1 MPVRDNFH
9 LGETNC
15 YTLTIA
21 VARSIPSQG
30 CRNGRK
36 ITVLR
41 VSRSSGTDVT
51 PGPDLAA
58 AVALTDRLQRAL
70 GQGDRASIVACLS
83 ELVEIRAPMGPQ
95 WQQLACIAADH
106 GELGLSRDA
115 MALYVEATGND
126 PRARYHQAALLA
138 QGRALR
144 QAYAILRDLPE
155 DVPDPA
161 ANAYSR
167 GAAALFLG
175 ETDEARERLE
185 RAARL
190 RPDLGHAW
198 LPLSTLVDFAREPR
212 MMEWIVEV
220 GRAMEAAPPAT
231 RAVYFYALGKA
242 YADLG
247 ETAQAF
253 AAFARGAEIKRAEGG
268 YDAAR
273 DAADATEAVRGYDA
287 RAIESIA
294 RAQTEPTGRTIF
306 VTGLPRSGTTLVEQI
321 LTSHSEVSDGGEINR
336 LRMLAREI
344 GGTSRPALARYLE
357 SRGPDEAAQ
366 VWNHWLAERFPGGGR
381 IVDKSTDTSRY
392 LGLAAALLPEAP
404 IVWLKR
410 DPLDCAWSC
419 FRTHFLAGVS
429 WSYDL
434 ADIAHHF
441 RLEDELLARW
451 QDILGDRV
459 LVVPYEGLVAD
470 SAGWIRRILAH
481 CQLSEEPEAF
491 SPHEN
496 RRAVT
501 TSSVMQ
507 VRRPINRAAVG
518 AAEPYRAFLQPFV
531 DAYADLVQA

>member
-1 MPVRDNFH
+1 MPGSV
-9 LGETNC
+9 
-15 YTLTIA
+15 
-21 VARSIPSQG
+21 
-30 CRNGRK
+30 
-36 ITVLR
+36 
-41 VSRSSGTDVT
+41 GTDGT

-58 AVALTDRLQRAL
+58 AVALVGRLQRAL
-70 GQGDRASIVACLS
+70 GQGDRARIVGCLG
-83 ELVEIRAPMGPQ
+83 ELVDLRAPMGPQ
-95 WQQLACIAADH
+95 WQQLAHIAADQ
-106 GELGLSRDA
+106 GELGLSRGA
-115 MALYVEATGND
+115 MALYVEASGND
-126 PRARYHQAALLA
+126 PRARYQQAGLLA
-138 QGRALR
+138 QGGALR
-144 QAYAILRDLPE
+144 KAYAILQTLPE
-155 DVPDPA
+155 TVPDPA

-175 ETDEARERLE
+175 ETDEARELLE
-185 RAARL
+185 RAAQL

-198 LPLSTLVDFAREPR
+198 LPLSTLVDFSREPQ

-220 GRAMEAAPPAT
+220 GQAMEAAPPAT
-231 RAVYFYALGKA
+231 QAVYFYALGKA

-253 AAFARGAEIKRAEGG
+253 EAFARGAEIKRAEGG
-268 YDAAR
+268 YDPAR
-273 DAADATEAVRGYDA
+273 DAADAAEAVRGYDA
-287 RAIESIA
+287 RAIDSLA
-294 RAQTEPTGRTIF
+294 RTQTEPTGRAIF

-321 LTSHSEVSDGGEINR
+321 LASHSHVGDGGEINR

-344 GGTSRPALARYLE
+344 GGTSRPALARYLGAH
-357 SRGPDEAAQ
+357 GPDDAALL
-366 VWNHWLAERFPGGGR
+366 WNHWLAERFPDGGR

-404 IVWLKR
+404 IVWVRR

-434 ADIAHHF
+434 ADIARHF
-441 RLEDELLARW
+441 RIEDELLARW

-481 CQLSEEPEAF
+481 CQLSEEPGAF
-491 SPHEN
+491 APHEN

-518 AAEPYRAFLQPFV
+518 AAGPYRAFLEPFV
-531 DAYADLVQA
+531 DAYGDSVRA